1 MGGERIPFSVANLAT
16 NMVFFKNCTGEQGGG
31 GPLRFRKPDKKK
43 ILVFL
48 AVLGPGI
55 ITASVDND
63 AGGIATYSIAGA
75 HYGYALLWT
84 LLPITAALIV
94 VQEMVARMGV
104 VTGKTLADLIREKF
118 GVKPTFFLLSALLV
132 ANLGNTVAE
141 FAGWAA
147 ALEIFGVSKYLSV
160 PIGAV
165 AVWFLVVKGTYR
177 IVEKIFLIAATIYFT
192 YAVSAWMGHPP
203 WGTVALNLITP
214 DIRMDGAYVMLL
226 IGMVGTTIAPW
237 MQFYL
242 QSAVVEKNIQVEEYR
257 YCRADVI
264 VGCFVTDV
272 VALSIIVACGAT
284 LFSAGVR
291 ITDAKDA
298 ALALAPLA
306 GKYASILF
314 AVGLANASL
323 FAASILPLATAYSV
337 CEGMGWE
344 SGIDKDFRK
353 APHFF
358 WLYTGLIVLGA
369 LFVLV
374 PNAPLILIMYLSQ
387 VANGILLPFVLIFM
401 LKLINDRTLMGEY
414 VNTKAFNG
422 IAWATT
428 VIMIALTVVLVIVT
442 VFPGLP
448 SYLGL

>member
-1 MGGERIPFSVANLAT
+1 
-16 NMVFFKNCTGEQGGG
+16 
-31 GPLRFRKPDKKK
+31 LRFRRPDKKSLL
-43 ILVFL
+43 IFL

-75 HYGYALLWT
+75 HFGYSLLWT
-84 LLPITAALIV
+84 LIPITVALIV

-104 VTGKTLADLIREKF
+104 ITGKTLADLIREKF
-118 GVKPTFFLLSALLV
+118 GVRPTFFLLTALLV

-160 PIGAV
+160 PIGAM

-177 IVEKIFLIAATIYFT
+177 IVEKIFLIAATVYFT
-192 YAVSAWMGHPP
+192 YAISAWLGHPP
-203 WGTVALNLITP
+203 WGTVALKLVTP
-214 DIRMDGAYVMLL
+214 DLRMDGAYIMLL

-242 QSAVVEKNIQVEEYR
+242 QSAVVEKNIQVQDYR
-257 YCRADVI
+257 YCRADV
-264 VGCFVTDV
+264 VMGCIVTDV
-272 VALSIIVACGAT
+272 VALSIIVACGTT
-284 LFSAGVR
+284 LFAAGIR
-291 ITDAKDA
+291 IDDAKDA

-314 AVGLANASL
+314 AIGLANASL

-344 SGIDKDFRK
+344 SGIDKDFRT

-358 WLYTGLIVLGA
+358 WLYTGLIVTGA
-369 LFVLV
+369 VLV
-374 PNAPLILIMYLSQ
+374 LYPSAPLILIMYLSQ

-401 LKLINDRTLMGEY
+401 LKLINDRELMGDY
-414 VNTKAFNG
+414 VNSKAFNG

-428 VIMIALTVVLVIVT
+428 AIMIVLTGLLVIVT

-448 SYLGL
+448 GLIGL

>member
-1 MGGERIPFSVANLAT
+1 M
-16 NMVFFKNCTGEQGGG
+16 
-31 GPLRFRKPDKKK
+31 RFRGPDKKK
-43 ILVFL
+43 LLAFL
-48 AVLGPGI
+48 AILGPGI

-75 HYGYALLWT
+75 HFGYSLLWT
-84 LLPITAALIV
+84 LIPITVSLIV

-118 GVKPTFFLLSALLV
+118 GVRPTFFLLTALLA
-132 ANLGNTVAE
+132 ANLCNTVAE

-147 ALEIFGVSKYLSV
+147 ALEIFGVSKFVSV

-177 IVEKIFLIAATIYFT
+177 IVEKIFLIASTVYFT
-192 YAVSAWMGHPP
+192 YAVSAWMGHPS
-203 WGTVALNLITP
+203 WGTVAVSLATP
-214 DIRMDGAYVMLL
+214 VFRMDGAYVMML

-257 YCRADVI
+257 YCRADV
-264 VGCFVTDV
+264 VMGCVVTDV

-284 LFSAGVR
+284 LFVNG
-291 ITDAKDA
+291 IHIQDAKDA

-306 GKYASILF
+306 GDYASILF
-314 AVGLANASL
+314 AIGLANASL
-323 FAASILPLATAYSV
+323 FSASILPLATAYSV

-344 SGIDKDFRK
+344 SGIDKDFRT

-358 WLYTGLIVLGA
+358 WLYTGLIVIGA
-369 LFVLV
+369 LLVLI
-374 PNAPLILIMYLSQ
+374 PGAPLILIMYLSQ
-387 VANGILLPFVLIFM
+387 VANGILLPFVLVFM
-401 LKLINDRTLMGEY
+401 LKLINDRELMGDY
-414 VNTKAFNG
+414 VNSKLLNWV
-422 IAWATT
+422 AWATAI
-428 VIMIALTVVLVIVT
+428 VMIFLTAVLMMVT
-442 VFPGLP
+442 LFPGLTH
-448 SYLGL
+448 LHVF

>member
-1 MGGERIPFSVANLAT
+1 
-16 NMVFFKNCTGEQGGG
+16 
-31 GPLRFRKPDKKK
+31 LRFRPPDKKSV
-43 ILVFL
+43 LTFL

-75 HYGYALLWT
+75 HFGYSLLWT
-84 LLPITAALIV
+84 LIPITVALIV

-118 GVKPTFFLLSALLV
+118 GVRLTFFLLTALLV
-132 ANLGNTVAE
+132 ANFGNIVAE

-147 ALEIFGVSKYLSV
+147 ALEIFGVSRYLSV

-177 IVEKIFLIAATIYFT
+177 VVEKIFLIASTVYFT
-192 YAVSAWMGHPP
+192 YAVSAWLGHPP
-203 WGTVALNLITP
+203 WGTVAVELVTP
-214 DIRMDGAYVMLL
+214 HLQMEGSYIMIL

-242 QSAVVEKNIQVEEYR
+242 QSAIVEKNIQVEDYK
-257 YCRADVI
+257 YARADVV
-264 VGCFVTDV
+264 VGCFVTDI

-284 LFSAGVR
+284 LFTAGVR
-291 ITDAKDA
+291 IEDAKDA

-306 GKYASILF
+306 GDHASTLF
-314 AVGLANASL
+314 AIGLANASL

-344 SGIDKDFRK
+344 SGVDKDFRT

-358 WLYTGLIVLGA
+358 WLYTGLIVTGA
-369 LFVLV
+369 VLV
-374 PNAPLILIMYLSQ
+374 LYPSAPLILIMYLSQ

-401 LKLINDRTLMGEY
+401 LKLINDRELMGDH
-414 VNTKAFNG
+414 VNSKAFNG
-422 IAWATT
+422 IAWTT
-428 VIMIALTVVLVIVT
+428 TAVMIVLTAILVVVT

-448 SYLGL
+448 GLLGL

>member
-1 MGGERIPFSVANLAT
+1 MRL
-16 NMVFFKNCTGEQGGG
+16 Q
-31 GPLRFRKPDKKK
+31 RPDKNK
-43 ILVFL
+43 IIAFL

-75 HYGYALLWT
+75 HFGYSLLWT
-84 LLPITAALIV
+84 LIPITVALIV

-118 GVKPTFFLLSALLV
+118 GVRATFFLLTALLV

-147 ALEIFGVSKYLSV
+147 ALEIFGVSRYLSV

-177 IVEKIFLIAATIYFT
+177 IVEKIFLIAATVYFT
-192 YAVSAWMGHPP
+192 YAVSAWLGHPP
-203 WGTVALNLITP
+203 WGTVALRLVTP
-214 DIRMDGAYVMLL
+214 DLRMDGAYIMLL

-242 QSAVVEKNIQVEEYR
+242 QSAVVEKNIQVEDYK
-257 YCRADVI
+257 YCRADVV
-264 VGCFVTDV
+264 VGCFVTDI

-284 LFSAGVR
+284 LFAAGTR
-291 ITDAKDA
+291 IVDAKDA

-306 GKYASILF
+306 GNYASLLF

-344 SGIDKDFRK
+344 SGIDKNFRT

-358 WLYTGLIVLGA
+358 WLYTGLIVSGA
-369 LFVLV
+369 ILVLY
-374 PNAPLILIMYLSQ
+374 PGAPLILIMYLSQ
-387 VANGILLPFVLIFM
+387 VANGILLPFVLVFM
-401 LKLINDRTLMGEY
+401 LRLINDRELMGDH
-414 VNTKAFNG
+414 VNSKAFNG
-422 IAWATT
+422 IAWTT
-428 VIMIALTVVLVIVT
+428 TAVMIVLTAILVVVT

-448 SYLGL
+448 GRLGL

>member
-1 MGGERIPFSVANLAT
+1 MR
-16 NMVFFKNCTGEQGGG
+16 
-31 GPLRFRKPDKKK
+31 LRRPDKKK
-43 ILVFL
+43 VLAFF

-75 HYGYALLWT
+75 HFGYALLWT
-84 LLPITAALIV
+84 LIPITAALIV

-118 GVKPTFFLLSALLV
+118 GVRPTFLLLIALLL
-132 ANLGNTVAE
+132 ANLANTVAE

-147 ALEIFGVSKYLSV
+147 ALEIFGVSRYISV

-177 IVEKIFLIAATIYFT
+177 VVEKIFLIASTLYFT
-192 YAVSAWMGHPP
+192 YAVSAYLAHPQ
-203 WGTVALNLITP
+203 WGAVAREMVTP
-214 DIRMDGAYVMLL
+214 RLLPESAYVVML

-242 QSAVVEKNIQVEEYR
+242 QSAVVEKRIQVQDYAL
-257 YCRADVI
+257 CRADVVI
-264 VGCFVTDV
+264 GCLVTDI
-272 VALSIIVACGAT
+272 VAFSIIVACGAT
-284 LFSAGVR
+284 LFASGIH

-306 GKYASILF
+306 GKHASLLF

-323 FAASILPLATAYSV
+323 FSASILPLATAYSV

-344 SGIDKDFRK
+344 SGIDRDFRT

-358 WLYTGLIVLGA
+358 WLYTGIIVLGA
-369 LFVLV
+369 LLVLY
-374 PNAPLILIMYLSQ
+374 PNAPLILIMLFSQ
-387 VANGILLPFVLIFM
+387 VANGILLPFVLVFM
-401 LKLINDRTLMGEY
+401 LRLVNDRELMGEY
-414 VNTKAFNG
+414 VNSPTFNG

-428 VIMIALTVVLVIVT
+428 IGMIGLTALLVVVT
-442 VFPGLP
+442 LFPGLP
-448 SYLGL
+448 GLLGLGTGGGP

>member
-1 MGGERIPFSVANLAT
+1 M
-16 NMVFFKNCTGEQGGG
+16 
-31 GPLRFRKPDKKK
+31 RFRRPDKKK
-43 ILVFL
+43 LLAFL

-84 LLPITAALIV
+84 LIPITIALIV

-118 GVKPTFFLLSALLV
+118 GVRTTFFLLTALLV

-147 ALEIFGVSKYLSV
+147 ALEIFGVSKYVSV
-160 PIGAV
+160 PIGAI

-192 YAVSAWMGHPP
+192 YAVSAWMGHPS
-203 WGTVALNLITP
+203 WGEVALNVVTP
-214 DIRMDGAYVMLL
+214 HLRIEGAYIMLL

-257 YCRADVI
+257 YCRTDVI
-264 VGCFVTDV
+264 VGCFVTDI

-284 LFSAGVR
+284 LFVKGIR
-291 ITDAKDA
+291 IESAKDA

-306 GKYASILF
+306 GNYASILF

-344 SGIDKDFRK
+344 SGIDRNFRT

-369 LFVLV
+369 LLVLI

-387 VANGILLPFVLIFM
+387 VANGILLPFVLVFM
-401 LKLINDRTLMGEY
+401 LKLINDRELMGDY
-414 VNTKAFNG
+414 VNTRTFNG
-422 IAWATT
+422 IAWTT
-428 VIMIALTVVLVIVT
+428 TLVMIALTIILVIVT
-442 VFPGLP
+442 LFPTLPRLIGLA
-448 SYLGL
+448 

>member
-1 MGGERIPFSVANLAT
+1 M
-16 NMVFFKNCTGEQGGG
+16 
-31 GPLRFRKPDKKK
+31 RFRKPDKKK
-43 ILVFL
+43 FLVFL

-84 LLPITAALIV
+84 LIPITAALIV

-147 ALEIFGVSKYLSV
+147 ALEIFGVSKYISV

-203 WGTVALNLITP
+203 WGTVALNLVMP
-214 DIRMDGAYVMLL
+214 ALRMDAAYVMLL

-272 VALSIIVACGAT
+272 VALSIMVACGAT
-284 LFSAGVR
+284 LFAAGVR

-306 GKYASILF
+306 GEYASILF
-314 AVGLANASL
+314 AIGLANASL

-344 SGIDKDFRK
+344 SGIDKDFRT

-369 LFVLV
+369 LLVLV
-374 PNAPLILIMYLSQ
+374 PNAPLITIMYLSQ
-387 VANGILLPFVLIFM
+387 VGNGILLPFVLVFM
-401 LKLINDRTLMGEY
+401 LKLINDRDLMGDY

-428 VIMIALTVVLVIVT
+428 VIMIALTVVLLIVT

-448 SYLGL
+448 SLISLA

>member
-1 MGGERIPFSVANLAT
+1 M
-16 NMVFFKNCTGEQGGG
+16 
-31 GPLRFRKPDKKK
+31 RFRKPDKKK

-84 LLPITAALIV
+84 LIPITAALIV

-118 GVKPTFFLLSALLV
+118 GVKPTFFLLTALLV

-264 VGCFVTDV
+264 VGCFVTDI

-284 LFSAGVR
+284 LFAAGVR

-344 SGIDKDFRK
+344 SGIDKDFRT

-387 VANGILLPFVLIFM
+387 VANGILLPFVLVFM
-401 LKLINDRTLMGEY
+401 LKLINDRDLMGDY

-428 VIMIALTVVLVIVT
+428 VIMIALTIVLVIVT
-442 VFPGLP
+442 LFPGLHGL
-448 SYLGL
+448 LGF